1 MSAHRV
7 KAPNIRTNL
16 FGRKHN
22 TAVSPQLC
30 GENRSAAIHC
40 EIVVCACRQSKHID
54 FVRKYGERTQN
65 HTVYPIAVTAMAVN
79 GRRAAAQADSSDE
92 EFHGGTDYGCS
103 DSSILSRYW
112 LTPKVG
118 KIDLRVLPPNLSIA
132 LTDVTNA
139 ASIGE
144 KVKMCT
150 YNKYHIHTDMYE
162 KVQRKL

>member
-22 TAVSPQLC
+22 TEVSPQRC

-40 EIVVCACRQSKHID
+40 EIVVCVCRQSKHID
-54 FVRKYGERTQN
+54 LVRKYGERTQN
-65 HTVYPIAVTAMAVN
+65 HTVYPIAVTATAVN

-92 EFHGGTDYGCS
+92 EFHVGTDYGCS
-103 DSSILSRYW
+103 DRVLYW
-112 LTPKVG
+112 AATGWHPRWE

-139 ASIGE
+139 SSIGE
-144 KVKMCT
+144 KVKML
-150 YNKYHIHTDMYE
+150 NI
-162 KVQRKL
+162 